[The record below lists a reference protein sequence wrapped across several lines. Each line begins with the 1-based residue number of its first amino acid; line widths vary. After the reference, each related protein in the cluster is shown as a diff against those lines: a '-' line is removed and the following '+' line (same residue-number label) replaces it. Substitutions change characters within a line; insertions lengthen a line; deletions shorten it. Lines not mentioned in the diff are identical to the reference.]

1 MTRPNQ
7 GLSAL
12 APGGGKMRDH
22 GNEVV
27 RTHACG
33 SVLLA
38 MVLSLVVFHVAGA
51 LLLAQILPLTQT
63 RISRGVVERE
73 F

>member
-1 MTRPNQ
+1 MTRSNQ
-7 GLSAL
+7 GLSVL

-27 RTHACG
+27 CMHACG

-38 MVLSLVVFHVAGA
+38 MVLGDLSCCWSSA
-51 LLLAQILPLTQT
+51 
-63 RISRGVVERE
+63 ISPNITLNSN
-73 F
+73 